1 MKKKFTNDLA
11 VGEVVKDEAFLLK
24 ELSGKDENNT
34 AFILTDSK
42 GRMPASIP
50 NELADEVKLTELVG
64 SVVDVEGIVIPDG
77 MVPILRVK
85 ALRISTDFVP
95 VEVTGGLSEEKIAE
109 YIADIGN
116 IKSVIK
122 TEGLKELLDA
132 CLTEENLKK
141 LSELPATLGL
151 YGKYPGGALAATSAV
166 SRMVISSMQYY
177 VKLGNGFST
186 GKPNWNVLATA
197 SLLFMYGTISFFE
210 KKDGKTVKS
219 RKGTTVGYYACLQE
233 ALDIQRSKIDIP
245 ENDYSLLLNILQVS
259 VSDRTEVSAISKDGI
274 VLRNTIKMY
283 GEMDSLDWEVA
294 THQDEE
300 KELFYNPKM
309 KRFILKENM

>member
-1 MKKKFTNDLA
+1 MKKKFTTDLA
-11 VGEVVKDEAFLLK
+11 VGEMVKEEAFMLK
-24 ELSGKDENNT
+24 ELSGKDRVNT

-50 NELADEVKLTELVG
+50 NEIADEVKLEELVG
-64 SVVDVEGIVIPDG
+64 TVVDVEGIVIPDG

-85 ALRISTDFVP
+85 SLKVSTDFVP
-95 VEVTGGLSEEKIAE
+95 VEVTGGLSGDKVKA
-109 YIADIGN
+109 YITDIGY

-122 TEGLKELLDA
+122 TEGLRALLDA

-151 YGKYPGGALAATSAV
+151 YGKYPGGALAATSSV
-166 SRMVISSMQYY
+166 SRMVISSTQSY
-177 VKLGNGFST
+177 VKMGNGFST
-186 GKPNWNVLATA
+186 GNPNWNVLVAA
-197 SLLFMYGTISFFE
+197 SLLFMYGTITYFE

-219 RKGTTVGYYACLQE
+219 RKGMTVGYYACLQE
-233 ALDIQRSKIDIP
+233 ALDIQRSKLNIE
-245 ENDYSLLLNILQVS
+245 ENDYALLLNILQVS

-274 VLRNTIKMY
+274 VLRNIIKMY
-283 GEMDSLDWEVA
+283 GEMDSLDWEIA

-309 KRFILKENM
+309 KRFILKEN